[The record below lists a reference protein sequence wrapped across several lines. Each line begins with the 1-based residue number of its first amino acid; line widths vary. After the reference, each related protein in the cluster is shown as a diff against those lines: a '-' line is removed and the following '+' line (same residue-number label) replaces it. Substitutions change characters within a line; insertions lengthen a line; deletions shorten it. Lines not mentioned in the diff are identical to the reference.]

1 MKIRISGL
9 IIVTFFLAAVCFTA
23 VQAAEL
29 PLIRIGIVK
38 DGPWARHIETVDIVK
53 HEITSIIDG
62 QFDVRFVT
70 GRDLDGDWTV
80 DGIRETLARALANP
94 DIDMVIALGHVA
106 SHLACRLDRFQKPV
120 IAALV
125 IDAKIQRLPH
135 KKGTTGVEH
144 LNYIDRLTSIDR
156 GIQAFRNIVKF
167 RNLAILTDG
176 YIYRALPELEK
187 EARKLGYEY
196 SINVDVVPV
205 ETSAEEALA
214 NLPPKT
220 DAVIINPLFRLTP
233 AAFQTLVDGFSQLR
247 IPSYSYWGRQ
257 EVELGILA
265 TITQGAT
272 MDHLAR
278 SVAVNVLEILD
289 GQKAGDL
296 PVTFTMEEQLTI
308 NMATAR
314 ATGVYPSLSILTEA
328 DLINEEVEDIE
339 RVVTIEQAAKEA
351 VSANLDLAVANREVA
366 AGQEAVIQER
376 SSLLPQLGL
385 GTTVGIID
393 DDRARARGGFTPER
407 SWTGTAA
414 ATQMIYSENAW
425 SNYTT
430 EKHLQNSRVS
440 GRDTLKL
447 DIIQSAATA
456 YLNVLRAKAIENIQ
470 KENLKLTRANLQR
483 ARVRLNVGV
492 AGPDEVYRWESQIAS
507 SRRVVLEAESI
518 TLDTMIS
525 LNRILHRPLQ
535 ELFTVKR
542 VESDILFTGE
552 NWQFSELVDNTRNL
566 NALKAFLIKEGIS
579 LSPELMGLEAQISA
593 RERRAQEARREFWVP
608 TVSLSGN
615 VKELLSEEGDGQ
627 REDALASLNDTEWR
641 VGVLAT
647 FPLFTG
653 GRKSATVRRTREEL
667 TQLRTQYDATK
678 ERIEQRILIAVN
690 RVRASAPG
698 VRLSRDAA
706 ETARRNLKL
715 VSDSYARG
723 IKSIIDLLDAQ
734 NLVLV
739 TNQQAANATYGFLA
753 DIISV
758 QRSVGEFVFMLSLEQ
773 RQTRV
778 QKLEDHMERLGI
790 EPDRW

>member
-1 MKIRISGL
+1 
-9 IIVTFFLAAVCFTA
+9 
-23 VQAAEL
+23 
-29 PLIRIGIVK
+29 
-38 DGPWARHIETVDIVK
+38 
-53 HEITSIIDG
+53 
-62 QFDVRFVT
+62 
-70 GRDLDGDWTV
+70 
-80 DGIRETLARALANP
+80 
-94 DIDMVIALGHVA
+94 
-106 SHLACRLDRFQKPV
+106 
-120 IAALV
+120 
-125 IDAKIQRLPH
+125 
-135 KKGTTGVEH
+135 
-144 LNYIDRLTSIDR
+144 
-156 GIQAFRNIVKF
+156 VKF

-278 SVAVNVLEILD
+278 SVAVNILEILD

-339 RVVTIEQAAKEA
+339 RVVTIEEAAKEA

-579 LSPELMGLEAQISA
+579 LSPELMQLEAQISA
-593 RERRAQEARREFWVP
+593 RERRAKEARREFWVP

-627 REDALASLNDTEWR
+627 RGDALVSLNDTEWR

-715 VSDSYARG
+715 VSDSYTRG

-758 QRSVGEFVFMLSLEQ
+758 QRSVGEFNFMLSPEQ

>member
-29 PLIRIGIVK
+29 PLIRIGIVR
-38 DGPWARHIETVDIVK
+38 DGPWARHIGTVDIVK

-62 QFDVRFVT
+62 QFDARFVT

-106 SHLACRLDRFQKPV
+106 SHLACRLERIQKPV

-125 IDAKIQRLPH
+125 IDAKIQRLPLRE
-135 KKGTTGVEH
+135 GTTGVEN
-144 LNYIDRLTSIDR
+144 LNYINRFKSVDRDIIS
-156 GIQAFRNIVKF
+156 FRNIIKF
-167 RNLAILTDG
+167 RNLAILADR
-176 YIYRALPELEK
+176 YIFQAIPELEK
-187 EARKLGYEY
+187 EARKLAHEY
-196 SINVDVVPV
+196 TINVNVVPV

-220 DAVIINPLFRLTP
+220 DAVIIGPLFRLTP
-233 AAFQTLVDGFSQLR
+233 AAFQKLVDGFSQRR
-247 IPSYSYWGRQ
+247 IPSFSFWGRG

-265 TITQGAT
+265 TMTPAAT

-278 SVAVNVLEILD
+278 GVAVNILEILD
-289 GQKAGDL
+289 EQKAGDL
-296 PVTFTMEEQLTI
+296 PVAFTMEEQLTI

-328 DLINEEVEDIE
+328 DLLNEEAKDIA
-339 RVVTIEQAAKEA
+339 RVLTIEKATKEA
-351 VSANLDLAVANREVA
+351 IAANLDLAAADREVT
-366 AGQEAVIQER
+366 AGQEAVNQSR
-376 SSLLPQLGL
+376 SSLLPQLDVGI
-385 GTTVGIID
+385 TAGIID
-393 DDRARARGGFTPER
+393 DDRARASGGAAPER
-407 SWTGTAA
+407 SSTGTAT
-414 ATQMIYSENAW
+414 ATQLIYSENAW
-425 SNYTT
+425 ANYTT
-430 EKHLQNSRVS
+430 EKHLQNSRVL
-440 GRDTLKL
+440 GRETLKL
-447 DIIQSAATA
+447 DIIQSTATA

-483 ARVRLNVGV
+483 ARVRLNVGA
-492 AGPDEVYRWESQIAS
+492 AGPDEVYRWESQIATD
-507 SRRVVLEAESI
+507 RRAVLDAESL
-518 TLDTMIS
+518 TLDVMNS
-525 LNRILHRPLQ
+525 LNRFLHRPLQ
-535 ELFTVKR
+535 EPFTAKNVDSDFLFK
-542 VESDILFTGE
+542 GE
-552 NWQFSELVDNTRNL
+552 KWQFSELVDNTRNL
-566 NALKAFLIKEGIS
+566 NALKVFLIKEGIS
-579 LSPELMGLEAQISA
+579 LSPELMQLEAQVFA
-593 RERRAQEARREFWVP
+593 RERRAKEARREFWVP

-615 VKELLSEEGDGQ
+615 VDELLSEGGNGQ
-627 REDALASLNDTEWR
+627 RGDAFVPWDDTDWR
-641 VGVLAT
+641 VGVMAT

-653 GRKSATVRRTREEL
+653 GRKTATVRRTLEEL
-667 TQLRTQYDATK
+667 TQIRTQYEATQ

-715 VSDSYARG
+715 VTDSYTRG

-739 TNQQAANATYGFLA
+739 ANQQAANANYGFLA
-753 DIISV
+753 DMISV
-758 QRSVGEFVFMLSLEQ
+758 QRSVGEFIFILSPEQ
-773 RQTRV
+773 KQTWV
-778 QKLEDHMERLGI
+778 QKVEDHMKRSGI
-790 EPDRW
+790 EPNSW